1 MRVQCGDGHWFTFPG
16 PCPYGTPGDPCGY
29 VPPDPEPPPPRVRES
44 FDAQVAA
51 PDRDALRVMADE
63 LGPVHADG
71 FAAARAALA
80 EATYRKKQTKGETC
94 DHP

>member
-1 MRVQCGDGHWFTFPG
+1 MRVQCPDSHYFEWPG
-16 PCPYGTPGDPCGY
+16 PCPYGPPGDPCGY

-44 FDAQVAA
+44 FDRQVAA

-71 FAAARAALA
+71 FAAARRALA
-80 EATYRKKQTKGETC
+80 EATYRKKTKGETC

>member
-1 MRVQCGDGHWFTFPG
+1 MTGRQQCPHGDWFSG
-16 PCPYGTPGDPCGY
+16 DECPRCEWPA
-29 VPPDPEPPPPRVRES
+29 PDPEPPPPRVRES
-44 FDAQVAA
+44 FDRQVAA